1 MSHSWISKFF
11 AEIEPSIF
19 RARFNDLSSS
29 EVTNLKGKNAES
41 YSTSMHYF
49 VTDFFFFS
57 EHKEFLLREIT
68 WKKTAT
74 RANTSTSGLSTRGA
88 AYLKFMLPSKMKV
101 DKTFLHCHRWEEKH
115 KWILTALYL
124 FLHILQEND
133 FPAQSIFAKIYLWR
147 NTVIQSN
154 LCKILPW
161 CSKKKNYSVWYVL
174 LFSFE

>member
-1 MSHSWISKFF
+1 MICLLLKWLIFKEKMLSHTHKHALFCDGFF
-11 AEIEPSIF
+11 
-19 RARFNDLSSS
+19 
-29 EVTNLKGKNAES
+29 
-41 YSTSMHYF
+41 
-49 VTDFFFFS
+49 FFFFS

-68 WKKTAT
+68 WKETAT
-74 RANTSTSGLSTRGA
+74 RANTSTSGLSTRGT

-124 FLHILQEND
+124 FLHILREKD
-133 FPAQSIFAKIYLWR
+133 FPGQSIFAKIYLR
-147 NTVIQSN
+147 RDTVVQSN
-154 LCKILPW
+154 LCKILLW